1 MFSFHQEID
10 LSYVMITL
18 FFLWFLKKFLYRPA
32 AKKNL
37 PPSPPKL
44 PILGNLHQLSAL
56 THRSLQS
63 LAKKYGPLMLLHFGN
78 KPTLI
83 VSSADAA
90 KEIMKTRD
98 LIFANKPDSSVTRL
112 LMYNGKDVAVAPYGE
127 YWRQLKSIFVLQLL
141 SNKRAQS
148 FHSIREEETALLVKK
163 VSGLV
168 SETSSPVN
176 LSEMFVSLANDVVC
190 RAALGR
196 KYSEEGNGKKFL
208 YLLREIS
215 ELVAKVSVG
224 EFIPCLSWIERVSGF
239 KARVNK
245 AAKEFD
251 EFLEEII
258 QGSLDAGQD
267 LSGKENGSSEN
278 FLDILTAIYK
288 ENSIGISIDKDSIKG
303 ILVDVFVGGTD
314 TTSTV
319 LEWAMTE
326 LIRHPKIMNRLQN
339 EVRGIL
345 NGKQNITDA
354 DLEKMYF
361 LKAII
366 KETLRYHSSIPF
378 LTRIASQDV
387 QIMGYDI
394 AAGTMII
401 TNNWAIGRDPES
413 WEEPEKFQ
421 PERFLNYPI
430 DFRGLDFQLLP
441 FGAGRRRCPGISF
454 AMATIEFALANLVQK
469 FDWKLPNGDKGE
481 DLDIT
486 EHPGITIHRKKPLL
500 AVATQYCF

>member
-1 MFSFHQEID
+1 
-10 LSYVMITL
+10 
-18 FFLWFLKKFLYRPA
+18 
-32 AKKNL
+32 
-37 PPSPPKL
+37 
-44 PILGNLHQLSAL
+44 
-56 THRSLQS
+56 
-63 LAKKYGPLMLLHFGN
+63 MLLHFGN

-141 SNKRAQS
+141 SNKRVQS

-401 TNNWAIGRDPES
+401 TNNWAMGRDPES

-481 DLDIT
+481 NLDIT

>member
-141 SNKRAQS
+141 SNKRVQS

-401 TNNWAIGRDPES
+401 TNNWAMGRDPES

-481 DLDIT
+481 NLDIT